1 MVAMKKLL
9 ALGGSI
15 SSVAALAFLTMSLP
29 HAALY
34 LYGSIGQAAVDATTF
49 FLTVLNLLVVIVTF
63 FTPPPIAVLALIA

>member
-1 MVAMKKLL
+1 
-9 ALGGSI
+9 
-15 SSVAALAFLTMSLP
+15 LAFLTMSLP